1 MVVVVKYERLVK
13 LVVVGECASGE
24 RVQRA
29 SLWNS
34 VEKEGKDKR
43 LVADHNR
50 LERI

>member
-1 MVVVVKYERLVK
+1 MKYERFVVK

-34 VEKEGKDKR
+34 VEKEG
-43 LVADHNR
+43 
-50 LERI
+50 ERQEVSC